1 MDPCTGAASTRRR
14 LLHAYRHRSCVAP
27 QRRMLA
33 WRALHP
39 ASTRRCLLLAHRPG
53 LPPTRAMSAP
63 APPWPP
69 GRDPPKL
76 LTLVMPRQPGRV
88 LLGMKK
94 RGFGQGFFN
103 GFGGKV
109 EPTDASVRAAAARE
123 LLEEAGLSADADD
136 TATFRRRGTLNFH
149 FDDQPRP
156 WRVAVYEATA
166 WSGEPTESD
175 EMAPA
180 WFAEADIPYGAL
192 FALRCAVPSLRV
204 KLTAGSCE
212 QSACGRTTC
221 TGTRCSS
228 AARLSG

>member
-1 MDPCTGAASTRRR
+1 
-14 LLHAYRHRSCVAP
+14 
-27 QRRMLA
+27 
-33 WRALHP
+33 
-39 ASTRRCLLLAHRPG
+39 
-53 LPPTRAMSAP
+53 MSAP

-69 GRDPPKL
+69 GAEAPKL

-88 LLGMKK
+88 LLGLKK
-94 RGFGQGFFN
+94 RGFGEGFFN

-123 LLEEAGLSADADD
+123 LLEEAGLSVECNDV
-136 TATFRRRGTLNFH
+136 ATFRRRGTLCFH

-180 WFAEADIPYGAL
+180 WFAEADIPYGTS
-192 FALRCAVPSLRV
+192 FALLCARSRCESPRAAQPSR
-204 KLTAGSCE
+204 KLTPGAR
-212 QSACGRTTC
+212 QRACGRTTC
-221 TGTRCSS
+221 TGTRCF
-228 AARLSG
+228 